1 MVMALDKARILL
13 AASSVLALAACGSVA
28 GQHAQAGATT
38 TPVPASAHGTPAGG
52 SCGPPPPRYAWAVDV
67 TTAGRM
73 LWKTPLATT
82 NTFLSSNTPP
92 LVVGPV
98 AVLAQDGT
106 VHGLD
111 LADGHPL
118 WSWAGGQDVYG
129 MWRWGALVAVLT
141 DQVSNHSRLTGLD
154 AATGAVRWSLRL
166 PARGLLGD
174 QAATAD
180 GGLAMAVVGGTLQVV
195 NLADGRVRW
204 QRRIPASS
212 ALTAADGL
220 VIYGL
225 NGRLTGYDDRTGR
238 PRWTARGLPQ
248 APAIQLTGGLV
259 LVTSNE
265 QGPGISTALTAVI
278 PGTGHIAWR
287 FDRGEPLTV
296 LAAGP
301 AGLTVAAY
309 VFNRWLYLL
318 DPRTGRLR
326 WQAQTFVTEDNIP
339 LVTRTDVLVLE
350 GLQTVRLVDRNAADG
365 RVIWQNTLTNP
376 PVGSQPVTQA
386 GSLALLPGGP
396 RVPGTPAPLLA
407 YDRASGRL
415 AWRTDMPTFVQSP
428 PVLAAGGILVQSADL
443 IYACA
448 AAGSAAALRTGA
460 GNTTAGPA

>member
-1 MVMALDKARILL
+1 MVMAFDKARVLL
-13 AASSVLALAACGSVA
+13 AASSVLALAACGSVP
-28 GQHAQAGATT
+28 GQHAQAGAAPTR
-38 TPVPASAHGTPAGG
+38 VHATPAGG
-52 SCGPPPPRYAWAVDV
+52 SCGSPPPRYAWAVDV
-67 TTAGRM
+67 TRAGRFI
-73 LWKTPLATT
+73 WKTPLPTT
-82 NTFLSSNTPP
+82 NTYFSSTIPP
-92 LVVGPV
+92 LVVGSV
-98 AVLAQDGT
+98 AVFAQDGI

-118 WSWAGGQDVYG
+118 WSWAGGQSVYG
-129 MWRWGALVAVLT
+129 MWRWGGLVAVLT
-141 DQVSNHSRLTGLD
+141 DQVTSHSRLTGLE

-166 PARGLLGD
+166 PARGLLGS

-180 GGLAMAVVGGTLQVV
+180 GGLAVAVIGGILQVV

-212 ALTAADGL
+212 ALTAAGGL

-238 PRWTARGLPQ
+238 PRWTASGLPQ
-248 APAIQLTGGLV
+248 APLIQLTGGLV

-301 AGLTVAAY
+301 AGLTLAAY

-326 WQAQTFVTEDNIP
+326 WQAQTFVTEGNIP

-350 GLQTVRLVDRNAADG
+350 GLQTVALVDRNAADG
-365 RVIWQNTLTNP
+365 RVIWQDTLTNP
-376 PVGSQPVTQA
+376 PVGGQPVTQA
-386 GSLALLPGGP
+386 GPLALLPGGP

-407 YDRASGRL
+407 YGRASGRL
-415 AWRTDMPTFVQSP
+415 AWRTDMPTFVQAA
-428 PVLAAGGILVQSADL
+428 PVLAAGNILVQSADL

-448 AAGSAAALRTGA
+448 ATGSAAALRTGA
-460 GNTTAGPA
+460 GNTTADPA